1 MLNPHAPFTVSFF
14 LREHGPEVA
23 ALAEGFG
30 LQSRGFLGLAL
41 SAAGFANAASSAE
54 TAARAAALEAKK
66 AFDLGDFAKAI
77 EQYEAAYKLKAAPGL
92 LFNLGQSHRRAGHFD
107 RATFYFRRYLET
119 NPPAAQ
125 AKATEDV
132 LTEVEAQLATRKAEQ
147 AEQERRDAERA
158 QLEAQRAEQ
167 QRQLEVEKAR
177 LDVLKGTERNLAL
190 EADLKRNAPP
200 APVYQRWWF
209 WTVIGVG
216 VAGAAVTATA
226 LATAPQP
233 IQTTFPDIN
242 AR

>member
-1 MLNPHAPFTVSFF
+1 MACLIRSELLCAV
-14 LREHGPEVA
+14 LLLAGA
-23 ALAEGFG
+23 AH
-30 LQSRGFLGLAL
+30 
-41 SAAGFANAASSAE
+41 AASASE

-132 LTEVEAQLATRKAEQ
+132 LAEVEAQLAGKQADQTEQQRKE
-147 AEQERRDAERA
+147 AERLA
-158 QLEAQRAEQ
+158 LEDQRKHAAAEQ
-167 QRQLEVEKAR
+167 QRELELEKAR
-177 LDVLKGTERNLAL
+177 LEVVNATERKLAL
-190 EADLKRNAPP
+190 EAALKQQPP
-200 APVYQRWWF
+200 PLPVYQRWWF
-209 WTVIGVG
+209 WTAIGVG

-226 LATAPQP
+226 IATAPQP